1 MGIYDEV
8 ICAVTGIFHRWKQ
21 SVRTLF
27 PYVIGMG
34 AGIVGLSFA
43 ISQLFASYPLQT
55 AMLFIGL
62 IFGGLPLLL
71 PKVAGK
77 RPSVAELAVFAL
89 FFGLIVWMQF
99 WGEGHSKLLAVDAG
113 TMLSL
118 FLIGAL
124 AAAAMVIPGVS
135 GSMLLMS
142 LGYYTP
148 LIHSK
153 LLAVDAGT
161 MLSLF
166 LIGALA
172 AAAMVIPGVSGSML
186 LMSLGYYTP
195 LIDHINAFVT
205 AVVTLDF
212 STVWYCMGILA
223 PFGIGVL
230 IGAFVIAK
238 LVEYLLKRYERMT
251 YFAIL
256 GLVASSPIAVFA
268 GIGVGG
274 ASAGAWFA
282 GIILFV
288 AGAAIAGLLGK

>member
-1 MGIYDEV
+1 M
-8 ICAVTGIFHRWKQ
+8 
-21 SVRTLF
+21 RTLF

-77 RPSVAELAVFAL
+77 RPSMAELVVFAL

-148 LIHSK
+148 LI
-153 LLAVDAGT
+153 
-161 MLSLF
+161 
-166 LIGALA
+166 
-172 AAAMVIPGVSGSML
+172 
-186 LMSLGYYTP
+186 
-195 LIDHINAFVT
+195 DHINAFVT
-205 AVVTLDF
+205 AVVTFEF

-256 GLVASSPIAVFA
+256 GLVASSLHRRFCRHRCRRGERRCMVCRNHSVCRRSSDCRTARK
-268 GIGVGG
+268 
-274 ASAGAWFA
+274 
-282 GIILFV
+282 V
-288 AGAAIAGLLGK
+288 AECTEVKLSENK

>member
-1 MGIYDEV
+1 MKFIKSILRGVAIGIANIIPGVSGGTMMVSMGIYDEV
-8 ICAVTGIFHRWKQ
+8 ICAVTGIFRQWKQ

-27 PYVIGMG
+27 PYAVGMG
-34 AGIVGLSFA
+34 AGIVGLSFV
-43 ISQLFASYPLQT
+43 ISHLFARYPLQT

-71 PKVAGK
+71 PKVAG
-77 RPSVAELAVFAL
+77 RTPSAAELAVFAV

-99 WGEGHSKLLAVDAG
+99 WGEGHSKLLTVDAG

-118 FLIGAL
+118 FFIGAL

-148 LIHSK
+148 I
-153 LLAVDAGT
+153 
-161 MLSLF
+161 
-166 LIGALA
+166 
-172 AAAMVIPGVSGSML
+172 
-186 LMSLGYYTP
+186 
-195 LIDHINAFVT
+195 IDHINAFVI

-212 STVWYCMGILA
+212 STVWYCVGILA

-230 IGAFVIAK
+230 LGAFLIAK
-238 LVEYLLKRYERMT
+238 LVEYLLKRHERMT

-256 GLVASSPIAVFA
+256 GLVAASPVAVFSGSGIGEA
-268 GIGVGG
+268 GIG
-274 ASAGAWFA
+274 AWAA
-282 GIILFV
+282 GIILFALGV
-288 AGAAIAGLLGK
+288 GLAWLFGK

>member
-1 MGIYDEV
+1 MKFIKSILRGVAIGIANIIPGVSGGTMMVSMGIYDEV
-8 ICAVTGIFHRWKQ
+8 ICAVTGIFRQWKQ

-27 PYVIGMG
+27 PYAVGMG
-34 AGIVGLSFA
+34 AGIVGLSFV
-43 ISQLFASYPLQT
+43 ISHLFARYPLQT

-71 PKVAGK
+71 PKVAG
-77 RPSVAELAVFAL
+77 RTPSAAELAVFAA

-99 WGEGHSKLLAVDAG
+99 WGEGHSKLLAVDAR

-118 FLIGAL
+118 FFIGAL

-148 LIHSK
+148 I
-153 LLAVDAGT
+153 
-161 MLSLF
+161 
-166 LIGALA
+166 
-172 AAAMVIPGVSGSML
+172 
-186 LMSLGYYTP
+186 
-195 LIDHINAFVT
+195 IDHINAFVI

-223 PFGIGVL
+223 PFGVGVL
-230 IGAFVIAK
+230 LGAFLIAK
-238 LVEYLLKRYERMT
+238 LVEYLLKRHERMT

-256 GLVASSPIAVFA
+256 GLVAASPVAVFA
-268 GIGVGG
+268 GSGVGEAG
-274 ASAGAWFA
+274 IGAWAA
-282 GIILFV
+282 GIILFALGV
-288 AGAAIAGLLGK
+288 GLAWLLGK

>member
-1 MGIYDEV
+1 MKFIKSILRGVAIGIANIIPGVSGGTMMVSMGIYDEV
-8 ICAVTGIFHRWKQ
+8 ICAVTGIFRQWKQ

-27 PYVIGMG
+27 PYAVGMG
-34 AGIVGLSFA
+34 AGIVGLSFV
-43 ISQLFASYPLQT
+43 ISHLFARYPLQT

-71 PKVAGK
+71 PKVAG
-77 RPSVAELAVFAL
+77 RMPSAAELAVFAA

-99 WGEGHSKLLAVDAG
+99 WGEGHSKLLAVDAR

-118 FLIGAL
+118 FFIGAL

-148 LIHSK
+148 I
-153 LLAVDAGT
+153 
-161 MLSLF
+161 
-166 LIGALA
+166 
-172 AAAMVIPGVSGSML
+172 
-186 LMSLGYYTP
+186 
-195 LIDHINAFVT
+195 IDHINAFVI

-223 PFGIGVL
+223 PFGVGVL
-230 IGAFVIAK
+230 LGAFLIAK
-238 LVEYLLKRYERMT
+238 LVEYLLKRHERMT

-256 GLVASSPIAVFA
+256 GLVAASPVAVFA
-268 GIGVGG
+268 GSGVGG

-282 GIILFV
+282 GIILFA
-288 AGAAIAGLLGK
+288 AGAAIACLLGK

>member
-1 MGIYDEV
+1 MDRSCLGRERYMKFIKSILRGVAIGIANIIPGVSGGTMMVSMGIYDEV
-8 ICAVTGIFHRWKQ
+8 ICAVTGIFRQWKQ

-27 PYVIGMG
+27 PYAVGMG
-34 AGIVGLSFA
+34 AGIVGLSFV
-43 ISQLFASYPLQT
+43 ISHLFARYPLQT

-71 PKVAGK
+71 PKVAG
-77 RPSVAELAVFAL
+77 RTPSAAELAVFAA

-99 WGEGHSKLLAVDAG
+99 WGEGHSKLLAVDAR

-118 FLIGAL
+118 FFIGAL

-148 LIHSK
+148 I
-153 LLAVDAGT
+153 
-161 MLSLF
+161 
-166 LIGALA
+166 
-172 AAAMVIPGVSGSML
+172 
-186 LMSLGYYTP
+186 
-195 LIDHINAFVT
+195 IDHINAFVI

-223 PFGIGVL
+223 PFGVGVL
-230 IGAFVIAK
+230 LGAFLIAK
-238 LVEYLLKRYERMT
+238 LVEYLLKRHERMT

-256 GLVASSPIAVFA
+256 GLVAASPVAVFA
-268 GIGVGG
+268 GSGVGEAG
-274 ASAGAWFA
+274 IGAWAA
-282 GIILFV
+282 GIILFALGV
-288 AGAAIAGLLGK
+288 GLAWLLGK

>member
-1 MGIYDEV
+1 MDRSCLGRERYMKFIKSILRGVAIGIANIIPGVSGGTMMVSMGIYDEV

-77 RPSVAELAVFAL
+77 RPSLAELAVFAS

-99 WGEGHSKLLAVDAG
+99 WGEG
-113 TMLSL
+113 
-118 FLIGAL
+118 
-124 AAAAMVIPGVS
+124 
-135 GSMLLMS
+135 
-142 LGYYTP
+142 
-148 LIHSK
+148 HSK

-212 STVWYCMGILA
+212 STVWYCVGILA

>member
-1 MGIYDEV
+1 MKFIKSILRGVAIGIANIIPGVSGGTMMVSMGIYDEV
-8 ICAVTGIFHRWKQ
+8 ICAVTGIFRQWKQ

-27 PYVIGMG
+27 PYAVGMG
-34 AGIVGLSFA
+34 AGIVGLSFV
-43 ISQLFASYPLQT
+43 ISHLFARYPLQT

-71 PKVAGK
+71 PKVAG
-77 RPSVAELAVFAL
+77 RMPSAAELAVFVA

-99 WGEGHSKLLAVDAG
+99 LGEGHSKLLAVDAR

-118 FLIGAL
+118 FFIGAL

-148 LIHSK
+148 I
-153 LLAVDAGT
+153 
-161 MLSLF
+161 
-166 LIGALA
+166 
-172 AAAMVIPGVSGSML
+172 
-186 LMSLGYYTP
+186 
-195 LIDHINAFVT
+195 IDHINAFVI

-223 PFGIGVL
+223 PFGVGVL
-230 IGAFVIAK
+230 LGAFLIAK
-238 LVEYLLKRYERMT
+238 LVEYLLKRHERMT

-256 GLVASSPIAVFA
+256 GLVAASPVAVFA
-268 GIGVGG
+268 GSGV
-274 ASAGAWFA
+274 AGAGIGAWAA
-282 GIILFV
+282 GIILFALGV
-288 AGAAIAGLLGK
+288 GLAWLLGK